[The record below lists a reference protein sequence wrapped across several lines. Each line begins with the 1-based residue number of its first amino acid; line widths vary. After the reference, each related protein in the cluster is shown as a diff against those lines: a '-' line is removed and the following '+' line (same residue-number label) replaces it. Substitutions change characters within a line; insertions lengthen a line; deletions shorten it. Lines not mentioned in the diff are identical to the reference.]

1 MMMMGAALGRKVWYS
16 QDFRKLWPMLNL
28 LLIGPSGI
36 GKSTSIQMAR
46 GLLEFLPRV
55 EQPQFITGGATP
67 EALHAD
73 LLPNPHA
80 VLFASELANFFNRQ
94 KYMEGMVP
102 YVTELLDY
110 GAVEKRTKHGG
121 VIRIE
126 EPSVTVVGGSTV
138 EWLQEQLPDSAAAGG
153 FLARFLIVSE
163 EHKGQRVPC
172 PELALT
178 PKQRIELEQ
187 KRARTFNEFYEC
199 LHTTTG
205 GVPFRDFTALDAY
218 STWYTAH
225 QPDTGHLAPFAARAG
240 EFVLRL
246 SMILALSR
254 HNPYITAEDIEAAI
268 ELHGYCEGKL
278 QEVVV
283 PFSAAGK
290 LQMEVLKAIG
300 EGGATEV
307 QIKQAMRNFC
317 TSQDSDKM
325 IQSLLGQ
332 RAIVLVGHKYMRK

>member
-1 MMMMGAALGRKVWYS
+1 V
-16 QDFRKLWPMLNL
+16 
-28 LLIGPSGI
+28 
-36 GKSTSIQMAR
+36 
-46 GLLEFLPRV
+46 
-55 EQPQFITGGATP
+55 
-67 EALHAD
+67 
-73 LLPNPHA
+73 
-80 VLFASELANFFNRQ
+80 
-94 KYMEGMVP
+94 
-102 YVTELLDY
+102 
-110 GAVEKRTKHGG
+110 
-121 VIRIE
+121 
-126 EPSVTVVGGSTV
+126 
-138 EWLQEQLPDSAAAGG
+138 
-153 FLARFLIVSE
+153 
-163 EHKGQRVPC
+163 
-172 PELALT
+172 LALT
-178 PKQRIELEQ
+178 VKQRIELVA
-187 KRARTFNEFYEC
+187 KRANTFNGFYEC

-205 GVPFRDFTALDAY
+205 AVHFKDFTALDAY